1 MAAIGVLVEGESG
14 TGKTY
19 SIRKFSPDEVKII
32 SFFKPILPFAGKY
45 EVVHIN
51 PKQDKVADKVI
62 RELKNTDK
70 KNIVIDDFQF
80 LLGVPMMHRI
90 GERGWEKYNDIQQ
103 PYADVLFALA
113 DLPDDVTV
121 YFTSHTE
128 QDENG
133 RTKVKTIGKAL
144 DKYITIEGLFMIVLG
159 TVVIDGKYYFSTQ
172 NNGNNTVKSPEGMFP
187 SLLIPND
194 LKYVHDKILAYYG
207 MTGAKTAE
215 EMAADDAAH
224 TVAEDVGKRKRKA
237 KDKPAEDVKPEE
249 TKEDPAP
256 VEEPKTEETPA
267 DDPAPAE
274 QEQPKR
280 RTTRRIKKVDEGV
293 APSAKAATVDMYF
306 RNDNTDEL
314 LHVAPGQDVPN
325 PAEGWVCI
333 SKTAYDE
340 ATAMN
345 QPEEVP
351 FEEVPE
357 QTKED
362 FIKAGGVD
370 PEPEKRTRRRRTRN

>member
-19 SIRKFSPDEVKII
+19 SIRKFTPDEVKII

-256 VEEPKTEETPA
+256 VEEPKAEETPA
-267 DDPAPAE
+267 DDPEP
-274 QEQPKR
+274 PKR
-280 RTTRRIKKVDEGV
+280 RTTRRTKKVDEGV

-325 PAEGWVCI
+325 PAEGWACI
-333 SKTAYDE
+333 SKTAYDA

-345 QPEEVP
+345 QPEEEVP